1 MLKVPVAL
9 RELKILQE
17 SVLCF
22 FEKIEAVP
30 VRKRCILTE
39 RWSKSILGT
48 KIIRTDFNKISSDYF

>member
-22 FEKIEAVP
+22 FEKIEANREKAVYFNGAM
-30 VRKRCILTE
+30 V
-39 RWSKSILGT
+39 
-48 KIIRTDFNKISSDYF
+48 KIYSRHKNNPN